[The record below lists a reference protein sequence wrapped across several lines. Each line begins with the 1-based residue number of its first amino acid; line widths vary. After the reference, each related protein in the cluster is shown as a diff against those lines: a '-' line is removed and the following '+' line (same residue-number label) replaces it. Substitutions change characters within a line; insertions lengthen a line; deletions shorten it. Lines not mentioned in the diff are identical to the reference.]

1 LASFVLNFLPLPVS
15 ASHSSH
21 NEKAHHRSY
30 DDVQIIHQYSPS
42 CAPASDQM
50 VKLGLGSPQYTMI
63 WLDEGILVQS
73 KLEAA
78 VISIFLE
85 STANLGLLEEQIVI
99 IQNILKPFTTTNFIN
114 ATI

>member
-1 LASFVLNFLPLPVS
+1 MQKLALGKP
-15 ASHSSH
+15 
-21 NEKAHHRSY
+21 
-30 DDVQIIHQYSPS
+30 QYS
-42 CAPASDQM
+42 M
-50 VKLGLGSPQYTMI
+50 V

-85 STANLGLLEEQIVI
+85 STANLGLLEEQIPI
-99 IQNILKPFTTTNFIN
+99 IQTILQPFTTSNFIN